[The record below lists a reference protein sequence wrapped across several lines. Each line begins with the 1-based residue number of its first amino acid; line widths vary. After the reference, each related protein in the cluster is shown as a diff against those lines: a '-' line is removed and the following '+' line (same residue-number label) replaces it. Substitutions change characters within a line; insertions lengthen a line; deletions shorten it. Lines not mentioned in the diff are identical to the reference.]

1 MRTGDEE
8 QLFPISVL
16 DRRRG
21 NELTLKQEGG
31 RLNSRKNFLDAG
43 AVGLQNEL
51 PWCSSAG
58 QCLLATDLYVWEH
71 CPCVGVATPLNTFQ
85 TREPMTRTA
94 PRNTRT

>member
-1 MRTGDEE
+1 M
-8 QLFPISVL
+8 FPISVL

-31 RLNSRKNFLDAG
+31 RLNIRKNFLDAG
-43 AVGLQNEL
+43 AVGLQDEL

-71 CPCVGVATPLNTFQ
+71 WVCVGWLHP
-85 TREPMTRTA
+85 
-94 PRNTRT
+94 